1 MRRGEPGAALTM
13 RSALLVLLLLGVIS
27 SCRGTTVA
35 GTTAGTSVRPTTS
48 AKPTTLTTRSATS
61 PLTTLKTT
69 ASATAA
75 KSSVPAT
82 APQTGSP
89 PPSTSTGTTN
99 KPADTTTSG
108 AKGPPATAATSVAAS
123 TTKPPSATVT
133 ASTKATSA
141 GPRETTTSVTGVG
154 SKAAASTPHASIV
167 ATSAPT
173 LKPESSA
180 AVTPGKSP
188 GAAGTTPGSGA
199 VTTVAST
206 TEKSTSRVVV
216 PPAAVPTEKP
226 KKAESTTRTVT
237 TKELGGTAGSTAT
250 HTPGAAPAPPGSS
263 PGTSVTKKTPSASPQ
278 PPVAFPDTSFVA
290 QSKIVCE
297 KAAPPEDQAI
307 ILTLNQSTPCSSLEK
322 SSAKEALLNVL
333 CKAVKPT
340 FNQSRDGCLARL
352 ASKDDPKYLAVLE
365 VAVLTNSADKE
376 LFESLAAKMEEL
388 EKIGVKNITHG
399 GRSMDPDMED
409 RFSMPLIIT
418 IVCMAASLLLG
429 AAIYG
434 CCHQRLSRRKDQQ
447 RLTEELQTM
456 ENGYHDNPTLE
467 VMETSSEMQ
476 EKKVNL
482 NGELGDSWIVPMD
495 SLTKEDLED
504 EEDTHL

>member
-1 MRRGEPGAALTM
+1 MRRGEPGAALAM
-13 RSALLVLLLLGVIS
+13 RSALLPLLLLGVIS
-27 SCRGTTVA
+27 SCRGTTTA
-35 GTTAGTSVRPTTS
+35 GTMSGTSATPTSSAKSTTLTPGSTTPPPALKTTVSATTAKSSVSTTAGSPPLSTTAGTINKPTDTTS
-48 AKPTTLTTRSATS
+48 SGVK
-61 PLTTLKTT
+61 
-69 ASATAA
+69 
-75 KSSVPAT
+75 
-82 APQTGSP
+82 GSP
-89 PPSTSTGTTN
+89 V
-99 KPADTTTSG
+99 AI
-108 AKGPPATAATSVAAS
+108 ATSVAV
-123 TTKPPSATVT
+123 TTPKPPSATVA
-133 ASTKATSA
+133 ASTKTTSA
-141 GPRETTTSVTGVG
+141 APQETTTSLTGVG
-154 SKAAASTPHASIV
+154 PKAAASTTHSGV
-167 ATSAPT
+167 VTTSAPT
-173 LKPESSA
+173 LKPGSSA
-180 AVTPGKSP
+180 AAATPGKSP
-188 GAAGTTPGSGA
+188 GTTPGSGS

-206 TEKSTSRVVV
+206 TEKSTTKAVV
-216 PPAAVPTEKP
+216 PAATPTEKP
-226 KKAESTTRTVT
+226 KKAESTTRTAT
-237 TKELGGTAGSTAT
+237 TKELGVTAGSTAT
-250 HTPGAAPAPPGSS
+250 HTAGAVPPPPSS
-263 PGTSVTKKTPSASPQ
+263 SSGTSVTRKTPSDSPQ

-297 KAAPPEDQAI
+297 KAVPPEDQAI
-307 ILTLNQSTPCSSLEK
+307 ILTLNQSTPCNSLEK
-322 SSAKEALLNVL
+322 SAAKEALLNVL

-399 GRSMDPDMED
+399 GRSRDPDIED

-434 CCHQRLSRRKDQQ
+434 CCHQRLSQRKDQ

>member
-1 MRRGEPGAALTM
+1 MRRGEPGAALAM
-13 RSALLVLLLLGVIS
+13 RSALLLLLLLGVIS

-35 GTTAGTSVRPTTS
+35 GTTIGTSVRST
-48 AKPTTLTTRSATS
+48 AKPTTLTPGITAS
-61 PLTTLKTT
+61 PLAIVTTLKTT
-69 ASATAA
+69 ASTTTA
-75 KSSVPAT
+75 KSSVSTT
-82 APQTGSP
+82 APQTGRP
-89 PPSTSTGTTN
+89 PPTTSTGTTN
-99 KPADTTTSG
+99 KPAGTTSG
-108 AKGPPATAATSVAAS
+108 VKGSLATTATSVAA
-123 TTKPPSATVT
+123 TTPQPPSATVV
-133 ASTKATSA
+133 ASTKATSVR
-141 GPRETTTSVTGVG
+141 PQETTLSLTGVA
-154 SKAAASTPHASIV
+154 SKATASTPHAGVV
-167 ATSAPT
+167 ATSART
-173 LKPESSA
+173 QKPGSSA
-180 AVTPGKSP
+180 ATTPGKSP
-188 GAAGTTPGSGA
+188 GTTSTTPGSRA

-206 TEKSTSRVVV
+206 AEKSTSKTIV
-216 PPAAVPTEKP
+216 PATVPTEKP
-226 KKAESTTRTVT
+226 KKAESTTRMAT
-237 TKELGGTAGSTAT
+237 TKGLGGTAGSTAM
-250 HTPGAAPAPPGSS
+250 HTAGAVTSPPGSS
-263 PGTSVTKKTPSASPQ
+263 SGTSVPRKTPSASPQ
-278 PPVAFPDTSFVA
+278 PPVASPDTSFIA
-290 QSKIVCE
+290 QAKIVCE
-297 KAAPPEDQAI
+297 KAVPPEDQAI
-307 ILTLNQSTPCSSLEK
+307 ILTLNQSTPCNSLEK
-322 SSAKEALLNVL
+322 SPAKELLLNVL

-376 LFESLAAKMEEL
+376 LFDSLAAKMEEL

-399 GRSMDPDMED
+399 GRSRDPDMED

-434 CCHQRLSRRKDQQ
+434 CCHQRLSHKKDQQ

>member
-1 MRRGEPGAALTM
+1 MRRGEPGAALAM
-13 RSALLVLLLLGVIS
+13 RSALLLLLLGVIS
-27 SCRGTTVA
+27 SCRGTTTA
-35 GTTAGTSVRPTTS
+35 GTMSGTSVRPTSS
-48 AKPTTLTTRSATS
+48 ANSTTLTPGSTA
-61 PLTTLKTT
+61 PPPANVATLKTT
-69 ASATAA
+69 VSATTA
-75 KSSVPAT
+75 KSSVLTT
-82 APQTGSP
+82 AGSP
-89 PPSTSTGTTN
+89 PLRTPTGTIN
-99 KPADTTTSG
+99 KPTDTTSSG
-108 AKGPPATAATSVAAS
+108 VKGSPVAIATSVAA
-123 TTKPPSATVT
+123 TTPKPPSATV
-133 ASTKATSA
+133 APSTKTTPAA
-141 GPRETTTSVTGVG
+141 PRETTTSLTGAG
-154 SKAAASTPHASIV
+154 SKAVASTPHSGV
-167 ATSAPT
+167 VVTSALT
-173 LKPESSA
+173 LKPGSSA
-180 AVTPGKSP
+180 AATPGKSP
-188 GAAGTTPGSGA
+188 GTTPGSGS

-206 TEKSTSRVVV
+206 TEKSTSKAVV
-216 PPAAVPTEKP
+216 PAAAPTEKP
-226 KKAESTTRTVT
+226 KKAESTTRTAT
-237 TKELGGTAGSTAT
+237 TKELVGTAGSTAT
-250 HTPGAAPAPPGSS
+250 HTAGAVPPPPSS
-263 PGTSVTKKTPSASPQ
+263 SSGTSVTRKTPSASPQ

-290 QSKIVCE
+290 QTKIVCE
-297 KAAPPEDQAI
+297 KAVPPEDQAI
-307 ILTLNQSTPCSSLEK
+307 ILTLNQSTPCNGLEK
-322 SSAKEALLNVL
+322 SAAKEPLLNVL

-399 GRSMDPDMED
+399 GRSRDPDIED

-434 CCHQRLSRRKDQQ
+434 CCHQRLSQRKDQ

>member
-1 MRRGEPGAALTM
+1 MRRGEPGAALAM
-13 RSALLVLLLLGVIS
+13 RSALLLLLLGVIS

-35 GTTAGTSVRPTTS
+35 GTMSGTLVTPTSS
-48 AKPTTLTTRSATS
+48 AKSTTLTPGSTTPPNA
-61 PLTTLKTT
+61 TLKTT
-69 ASATAA
+69 VSATTA
-75 KSSVPAT
+75 KSSVSTT
-82 APQTGSP
+82 AGSP
-89 PPSTSTGTTN
+89 PLSTLAGTTN
-99 KPADTTTSG
+99 KPTDTTSSG
-108 AKGPPATAATSVAAS
+108 VKGSSVAIATSVAA
-123 TTKPPSATVT
+123 TTPKPTVV
-133 ASTKATSA
+133 ASTKTTPAT
-141 GPRETTTSVTGVG
+141 PRETTTSLPGVG
-154 SKAAASTPHASIV
+154 SKAVTSTPHSGV
-167 ATSAPT
+167 VTTSAPT
-173 LKPESSA
+173 LKPGSSA
-180 AVTPGKSP
+180 AATPGKSP
-188 GAAGTTPGSGA
+188 GTTPGSGDI
-199 VTTVAST
+199 TTVAST
-206 TEKSTSRVVV
+206 AEKSTNKAVV
-216 PPAAVPTEKP
+216 PAATPTEKP
-226 KKAESTTRTVT
+226 KEAESTTRTAT

-250 HTPGAAPAPPGSS
+250 HTAGAVPPPPSS
-263 PGTSVTKKTPSASPQ
+263 SSGTSVTRKTPSASPQ

-290 QSKIVCE
+290 QTKIVCE
-297 KAAPPEDQAI
+297 KVVPPEDQAI
-307 ILTLNQSTPCSSLEK
+307 ILTLNQSTPCNSLEK
-322 SSAKEALLNVL
+322 SAAKNALLNVL

-399 GRSMDPDMED
+399 GRSRDPDIED

-434 CCHQRLSRRKDQQ
+434 CCHQRLSQRKDQQ